1 MTEQKAKKIELTA
14 DEIKLAFRGIYL
26 EENYSFLE
34 EDLIKLANG
43 FIAAAE
49 PKIKKAELAEC
60 VKFVRSLNT
69 YVAEALDEKRKVP

>member
-49 PKIKKAELAEC
+49 HKIRKAELADC
-60 VKFVRSLNT
+60 VEFVRSLNT
-69 YVAEALDEKRKVP
+69 HVAKALDEKRRWP

>member
-1 MTEQKAKKIELTA
+1 MTEQKAKKIELTT

-49 PKIKKAELAEC
+49 PKIRKAELAEC